1 MTRRTRLRAVLA
13 VPICCCLAWTGGFV
27 WFLARAM
34 QEPPPPPHSDG
45 IVVFTGGAERV
56 ETGLRLLAA
65 GDAHVLLVTG
75 VGGGAGATRGEFAA
89 IARHAGV
96 DPGLE
101 ARTTLGRE
109 ALDTH
114 GNALETALWAAENN
128 IHSLIVVTAGY
139 HMPRAVAELSRAL
152 PEVDLHPYPVTSPAL
167 RRSPDAAS
175 LRLLAAEYTKYLVVA
190 SGLPLAGLRA
200 DDHLGHG
207 EERRG
212 G

>member
-1 MTRRTRLRAVLA
+1 MTRRARLRAVLA
-13 VPICCCLAWTGGFV
+13 VPICCCLAWLLGFV
-27 WFLARAM
+27 WFLA
-34 QEPPPPPHSDG
+34 QVSHEPPPPPRSDG
-45 IVVFTGGAERV
+45 IVVLTGGAGRV

-65 GDAHVLLVTG
+65 GDARVLLVTG
-75 VGGGAGATRGEFAA
+75 VGGGGAARGEFAA
-89 IARHAGV
+89 IARRAGV
-96 DPGLE
+96 DPALE

-109 ALDTH
+109 ARDTY
-114 GNALETALWAAENN
+114 GNALETASWAAENN
-128 IHSLIVVTAGY
+128 LHSLIVVTAGY

-152 PEVDLHPYPVTSPAL
+152 PEVDLHPFPVISPAL

-175 LRLLAAEYTKYLVVA
+175 LRLLASEYTKYLVVA

-200 DDHLGHG
+200 DDHPAHG